1 MKKEHILEEIRRTTA
16 ANGGVPF
23 GSRRFFQ
30 ETGIKV
36 ADWKGKLWA
45 RWGDALR
52 EAGLEPNQLQAA
64 YDENFL
70 IEKLIGLM
78 RELGRFPV
86 EAEIRLKKVSEPSFP
101 NDKTY
106 RSRYKS
112 KKELASKIRDYCQ
125 GRAGYEDVL
134 DMCALVPDREDGHEQ
149 IAPDDESK
157 EGFGF
162 VYLMKSGKFY
172 KIGKSNAAGRRE
184 YEIAIQLPEKLKTV
198 HAIRT
203 DDSTGIEAYWHNRFA
218 AKRKG
223 GEWFD
228 LDASD
233 VAAFKRRKFM

>member
-1 MKKEHILEEIRRTTA
+1 MKKEHILQEIKRTAT
-16 ANGGVPF
+16 ANGGVPL
-23 GSRRFFQ
+23 GSRKFFE

-52 EAGLEPNQLQAA
+52 EAGLEPNQLQTA

-78 RELGRFPV
+78 RELGKFPV
-86 EAEIRLKKVSEPSFP
+86 VAEIRLKKVRDPSFP

-106 RSRYKS
+106 SKRYKT

-134 DMCALVPDREDGHEQ
+134 DMCAAVPEHADGREET
-149 IAPDDESK
+149 ADESK
-157 EGFGF
+157 EDFGF

-203 DDSTGIEAYWHNRFA
+203 DDSAGIEAYWHNRFA

-233 VAAFKRRKFM
+233 IAAFKRRKFM